1 MFLQLISANRR
12 NTLFN
17 YAFHKSS
24 LFSIFFYVFSKKL
37 LTTSAFSCIVH
48 YVVEMQRNFI
58 IKVVQEWRNWQTRR
72 LQVPVVAI
80 SCGFKSRFLHY
91 FFLLFYQNPFG
102 IVTLQAVSTEGA
114 AMILIR
120 YKVGSTGWT
129 FFLHEENAVFSS
141 SFRVTG
147 SLHDKCS
154 LHFFCIWISSIWQ
167 IGLACTDFY
176 LYFCNIF
183 CVDHFL

>member
-1 MFLQLISANRR
+1 MLVTDICLSVSCQKMFLQLISANRQ

-37 LTTSAFSCIVH
+37 LTTSGFSCIVH
-48 YVVEMQRNFI
+48 YVVEMQQNFI

-91 FFLLFYQNPFG
+91 FFVFVQTTSVLYLFSAIAKRSLHSRFSVNTATFSFISYYNCSIPSQFPF
-102 IVTLQAVSTEGA
+102 IFQAQ
-114 AMILIR
+114 MLH
-120 YKVGSTGWT
+120 TG
-129 FFLHEENAVFSS
+129 ESS
-141 SFRVTG
+141 SV
-147 SLHDKCS
+147 L
-154 LHFFCIWISSIWQ
+154 
-167 IGLACTDFY
+167 
-176 LYFCNIF
+176 
-183 CVDHFL
+183 

>member
-1 MFLQLISANRR
+1 MLVTDICLSVSCQEMFLQLISANRQ

-37 LTTSAFSCIVH
+37 LTTSVFSCIVH
-48 YVVEMQRNFI
+48 YVVEMQQNFI

-91 FFLLFYQNPFG
+91 FLCRSVLSCFYLSYPSLGPDNTTFHTISFPDSCPRIPNINCLFYQKSVDNFNNFMY
-102 IVTLQAVSTEGA
+102 S
-114 AMILIR
+114 
-120 YKVGSTGWT
+120 
-129 FFLHEENAVFSS
+129 
-141 SFRVTG
+141 
-147 SLHDKCS
+147 
-154 LHFFCIWISSIWQ
+154 
-167 IGLACTDFY
+167 
-176 LYFCNIF
+176 IF
-183 CVDHFL
+183 CR

>member
-114 AMILIR
+114 GSSPASCTVFFVFVQIYSLTFLCTFQFSFSDFYFIFFFSR
-120 YKVGSTGWT
+120 YS
-129 FFLHEENAVFSS
+129 
-141 SFRVTG
+141 G
-147 SLHDKCS
+147 SL
-154 LHFFCIWISSIWQ
+154 I
-167 IGLACTDFY
+167 
-176 LYFCNIF
+176 
-183 CVDHFL
+183 

>member
-1 MFLQLISANRR
+1 MAELADAQASGACGSN
-12 NTLFN
+12 
-17 YAFHKSS
+17 
-24 LFSIFFYVFSKKL
+24 
-37 LTTSAFSCIVH
+37 IVR
-48 YVVEMQRNFI
+48 V
-58 IKVVQEWRNWQTRR
+58 
-72 LQVPVVAI
+72 QVPLPA
-80 SCGFKSRFLHY
+80 L

-102 IVTLQAVSTEGA
+102 IVTLQAVSTKGA
-114 AMILIR
+114 AMILIW

-154 LHFFCIWISSIWQ
+154 LHFFRIWISSIWQ
-167 IGLACTDFY
+167 IGLACIDFY
-176 LYFCNIF
+176 FYFCNIF

>member
-1 MFLQLISANRR
+1 M
-12 NTLFN
+12 
-17 YAFHKSS
+17 
-24 LFSIFFYVFSKKL
+24 
-37 LTTSAFSCIVH
+37 LTTSTISCIVCFVDET
-48 YVVEMQRNFI
+48 YRI
-58 IKVVQEWRNWQTRR
+58 SYLTDVQEWRNWQTRR

-102 IVTLQAVSTEGA
+102 IVTLQAISTEGA

-154 LHFFCIWISSIWQ
+154 LHFFRIWISSIWQ

-176 LYFCNIF
+176 LYFCSIF

>member
-1 MFLQLISANRR
+1 MLVTDICLSVSCQEMFLQLISANRQ

-37 LTTSAFSCIVH
+37 LTTSVFSCIVH
-48 YVVEMQRNFI
+48 YVVEMQQNFI

-91 FFLLFYQNPFG
+91 FFVFRSPLFSQIPFFFAISFFLSNLLFND
-102 IVTLQAVSTEGA
+102 T
-114 AMILIR
+114 MILI
-120 YKVGSTGWT
+120 
-129 FFLHEENAVFSS
+129 FLRSV
-141 SFRVTG
+141 R
-147 SLHDKCS
+147 
-154 LHFFCIWISSIWQ
+154 I
-167 IGLACTDFY
+167 
-176 LYFCNIF
+176 
-183 CVDHFL
+183 